1 MPRMAVCLY
10 WVTGSEM
17 STLIPLMA
25 LDRPGDEVLAWL
37 SQHMTAEGLRLAR
50 TFDLQA
56 ARLPHHDCSCP
67 HHGTEQCDC
76 QMVILLVYGHG
87 HHPVSLVAH
96 AHNGQTWFS
105 MVDTPQQ
112 RADSHIVA
120 AIRQVLVPN
129 SYGNHGVMQHE

>member
-1 MPRMAVCLY
+1 
-10 WVTGSEM
+10 M

-37 SQHMTAEGLRLAR
+37 RQHMTAEGLRLAR

-76 QMVILLVYGHG
+76 QMVVLLVYGKESEPATVVLHSQDG
-87 HHPVSLVAH
+87 KTWLSLAESV
-96 AHNGQTWFS
+96 G
-105 MVDTPQQ
+105 
-112 RADSHIVA
+112 DSANRSLEA
-120 AIRQVLVPN
+120 AIKAMLAPQPVDE
-129 SYGNHGVMQHE
+129 SAAHGTKHEHR